1 MYGAI
6 IAGTGSY
13 LPEKILTNFELE
25 ELVDTSDEWI
35 QTRTGIKERRIA
47 ENGVITSDMAAQAAL
62 RALEAAQV
70 SAQDVGLIVLATVTP
85 DMLFP
90 ATACIVQ
97 DKIGAGCAG
106 FDINAACSGFIYALS
121 IAEQYVRTGAAKNV
135 LVIGAETYSKIID
148 WTDRNTCVLFGDGA
162 GAVVLQQ
169 TQNKGQGI
177 ISSKLNCNG
186 SMFETICVPGGGARH
201 PCSLES
207 IEQGL
212 HYMKMKGNETFK
224 VAVRALTESAL
235 NILEKNGFTPQDID
249 LYIPHQANSR
259 IIQAVAGAI
268 SLPPEKVYS
277 TIAKY
282 GNTSAASIPITLD
295 EAVREGRV
303 QPGNLVLL
311 SAFGGGI
318 TWGSSLIRW

>member
-13 LPEKILTNFELE
+13 LPDNVVTNCDLEKM
-25 ELVDTSDEWI
+25 VDTSDEWI
-35 QTRTGIKERRIA
+35 QTRTGIKERRIVN
-47 ENGVITSDMAAQAAL
+47 NGTVTSDMATEAAL
-62 RALEAAQV
+62 RALDAA
-70 SAQDVGLIVLATVTP
+70 SIDPQDVDLIVLATVTP

-90 ATACIVQ
+90 ATACMVQ
-97 DKIGAGCAG
+97 HRIGAKGAG
-106 FDINAACSGFIYALS
+106 FDINAACSGFVYALS
-121 IAEQYVRTGAAKNV
+121 IAEQYVKAGAAKNA

-162 GAVVLQQ
+162 GAVLLQQ
-169 TQNKGQGI
+169 APSNCRGVIDSK
-177 ISSKLNCNG
+177 ISCDG
-186 SMFETICVPGGGARH
+186 SMFETICVPGGGSRN

-212 HYMKMKGNETFK
+212 HFMKMKGNETFK
-224 VAVRALTESAL
+224 VAVRNLTESAL
-235 NILEKNGFTPQDID
+235 SILKENDFTPDDLD

-259 IIQAVAGAI
+259 IMQAVANYM
-268 SLPPEKVYS
+268 SLPMEKVYS
-277 TIAKY
+277 IIEKY
-282 GNTSAASIPITLD
+282 GNTSAASIPIALD
-295 EAVREGRV
+295 EAVRNDCLK
-303 QPGNLVLL
+303 PGDLLLL